1 LKAWEDKHSALMEIR
16 ETSLFRT
23 SSVTKKKKGISMCSL
38 MLEIEAVM
46 KARTGH
52 TVNVNINLSTE
63 SIHSDN

>member
-1 LKAWEDKHSALMEIR
+1 MEIR

-23 SSVTKKKKGISMCSL
+23 SSVTKKKGISMCSL